1 MKIMELKATSQKSYY
16 GKALVKEC
24 EDGTIILQSYQTD
37 VLKIENGN
45 LIKLWDGYSVTTMNH
60 INDFC
65 RQNGFPTFNKKSW
78 LAFGE
83 SNGIRYTAKFD
94 NGFVKWG
101 GSQLFDD
108 YNDAEDFMYSVIN
121 KCNESRT
128 IQTFG
133 WVESVWEN

>member
-1 MKIMELKATSQKSYY
+1 MKITKLNATTQKSYY

-65 RQNGFPTFNKKSW
+65 RQFGYPTFNKKSW
-78 LAFGE
+78 LNFDNEKFGGE
-83 SNGIRYTAKFD
+83 RYTVKFT
-94 NGFVKWG
+94 NGFVEWG
-101 GSQLFDD
+101 GSQIFDTYD
-108 YNDAEDFMYSVIN
+108 DAEEFAEDIMERRNNNGMLYTYGTVVAI
-121 KCNESRT
+121 
-128 IQTFG
+128 
-133 WVESVWEN
+133 

>member
-1 MKIMELKATSQKSYY
+1 MKIMKLKATTQKSYY

-24 EDGTIILQSYQTD
+24 EDGTVILQSYQTD

-83 SNGIRYTAKFD
+83 SDGVRYTVKFH
-94 NGFVKWG
+94 NGFVEWG
-101 GSQLFDD
+101 GSQLFDNYD
-108 YNDAEDFMYSVIN
+108 DAEEFMESVMEQRN
-121 KCNESRT
+121 NGGYFYVS
-128 IQTFG
+128 G
-133 WVESVWEN
+133 WVEEV